1 MKIVLAGFLAV
12 LGLLGAMGS
21 LPSARAGYIPAGE
34 MVAGS
39 APFAQVTTTQ
49 VSPFDF
55 TPNEIPTPNPT
66 HVAQLSMPFGV
77 PEINTIGKMVTTTFV
92 LVDGLEVLP
101 LMLVIMLAMGV
112 IRWVYK
118 WVTEIQPGRVTEI
131 DVTGAAQAYIEKTVN
146 IDGLAGYLDSST
158 PKRGKKPDPAAPK
171 RTGGNEWF

>member
-34 MVAGS
+34 LAAGS

-55 TPNEIPTPNPT
+55 TPDEIPTPNPT
-66 HVAQLSMPFGV
+66 SIAQLSMPFGIE
-77 PEINTIGKMVTTTFV
+77 EINKIGKTVTTTFV

-101 LMLVIMLAMGV
+101 LMLIIMLGMAV
-112 IRWVYK
+112 LRWVYK
-118 WVTEIQPGRVTEI
+118 WVTDINPGRHDIPISDAINSSAEI
-131 DVTGAAQAYIEKTVN
+131 AQ
-146 IDGLAGYLDSST
+146 LAGYDIDAQKVKKGVNLL
-158 PKRGKKPDPAAPK
+158 KGKK
-171 RTGGNEWF
+171 